1 VNRFRKLISIVL
13 LAGTG
18 AGLLLFAVQHFTTF
32 PLIERAEAYESAA
45 HKMPG
50 TPETEEGWKPAD
62 GIERPLFTVL
72 TTVLTAIGFAALL
85 FGIIALKP
93 VSLDWKRGAL
103 WGCAAFVC
111 VDLAPAFGLPPQP
124 PGVPVA
130 DIYARQL
137 WWIAAVSSMAIA
149 LWLLLD
155 RRKPIP
161 VRLAGV
167 LVAILPDAVGA
178 PVATGLNSIPASLI
192 HQFALAS
199 MLSTGIFWIALGS
212 IGGFF
217 YQRFG
222 YADDR

>member
-1 VNRFRKLISIVL
+1 MNRFRKLFSVIL
-13 LAGTG
+13 LSGTA

-32 PLIERAEAYESAA
+32 PLIEKAEVYESAA
-45 HKMPG
+45 GNTPG
-50 TPETEEGWKPAD
+50 MHHEDEGWKPAE
-62 GIERPLFTVL
+62 GIERTLFTIL
-72 TTVLTAIGFAALL
+72 TTILAAVGFAALL

-93 VSLDWKRGAL
+93 VCIDWKKGAL
-103 WGCAAFVC
+103 WGLAAFVC
-111 VDLAPAFGLPPQP
+111 VDVAPAFGLPPRP

-137 WWIAAVSSMAIA
+137 WWVAAVSSMAIA

-155 RRKPIP
+155 RRKPVQ
-161 VRLAGV
+161 VRLIGL
-167 LVAILPDAVGA
+167 LVAILPDAIGA
-178 PVATGLNSIPASLI
+178 PVAAGMNPIPASLI

-199 MLSTGIFWIALGS
+199 ILTAGIFWIALGS
-212 IGGFF
+212 FGGFL